1 MTMTTPVR
9 TKWAISPLL
18 GIGGGLIVAL
28 IVLAFVWPAA
38 TLKLRDLPVGISGP
52 AAQVTQLSDA
62 LAKQDPNPVK
72 LVTVTDR
79 ADAVQRI
86 QHREIFGAVL
96 LGDSPEVLIA
106 SGAGAAPAQ
115 LLRGIA
121 TNLQQ
126 GIDTGAQT
134 ALIAQLKQ
142 LSAALSAGA
151 VGGAGGAAPSS
162 GSSGAPTSI
171 PTVTVTDLAPLAAS
185 DPTGGAISAAGF
197 PIVLGG
203 MLGGVIISLLV
214 VGSGRRVLALV
225 VYGIVAGVGTTL
237 VLQTWL
243 GVLQGQWWLNAS
255 AFGVAMLATGALV
268 VGMNS
273 LIGRAGIAVGAVIS
287 LLIANPI
294 SGSAFPHEFIVAPW
308 GDVGQYF
315 VPGSAAALIRGLSY
329 FPDSD
334 PTRLWLTIGA
344 WAVGGLLLT
353 VLGHFRSSAP
363 IRLPEAELEPAPHS

>member
-9 TKWAISPLL
+9 TKWRISPLL

-38 TLKLRDLPVGISGP
+38 TLKLRDLPIGISGP
-52 AAQVTQLSDA
+52 DAQVTQLSDA
-62 LAKQDPNPVK
+62 LAKQDPSPVK

-79 ADAVQRI
+79 ADAVKRI
-86 QHREIFGAVL
+86 QDRELYGAVL
-96 LGDSPEVLIA
+96 LGDSPEVLVA
-106 SGAGAAPAQ
+106 SGGGAAPTQ

-121 TNLQQ
+121 TTLQQ
-126 GIDTGAQT
+126 NIDTAAQT

-142 LSAALSAGA
+142 LGAALAAKAS
-151 VGGAGGAAPSS
+151 GGAASSS
-162 GSSGAPTSI
+162 GGSTPTSV
-171 PTVTVTDLAPLAAS
+171 PTVTVTDLAPLVDN

-203 MLGGVIISLLV
+203 MLGGVLISLLV
-214 VGSGRRVLALV
+214 VGSGRRLLALG
-225 VYGIVAGVGTTL
+225 VYGIAAGVGITL

-255 AFGVAMLATGALV
+255 AFSLAMLATAALV

-273 LIGRAGIAVGAVIS
+273 LIGRAGIVVGAVIS

-294 SGSAFPHEFIVAPW
+294 SGAAFPHEFIVAPW

-315 VPGSAAALIRGLSY
+315 VPGSAAALIRALSY
-329 FPDSD
+329 FPDANA
-334 PTRLWLTIGA
+334 THLWLTIGA
-344 WAVGGLLLT
+344 WAGGGILLT
-353 VLGHFRSSAP
+353 VLGHFRAAAP